1 MYDLAGAVW
10 RKSSRSN
17 NSNNCVEVATGV
29 PSCDVV
35 VAVRD
40 SKEQNGPVLIFHRD
54 EWKAF
59 LASAHAGRFDL
70 NP

>member
-1 MYDLAGAVW
+1 MYDLTGAVW
-10 RKSSRSN
+10 HKSSRSN

-29 PSCDVV
+29 PGCDVV

-40 SKEQNGPVLIFHRD
+40 SKERSGPVLVFRRG

-59 LASAHAGRFDL
+59 LAGAHAGDFDL
-70 NP
+70 NQ

>member
-1 MYDLAGAVW
+1 MYDLTGAVW

-29 PSCDVV
+29 PSCDGV

-40 SKEQNGPVLIFHRD
+40 SKEQNGPALIFGRD
-54 EWKAF
+54 EWRAF
-59 LASAHAGRFDL
+59 LVGAHAGHFDL
-70 NP
+70 KP